1 MPNEKIK
8 KYAKIKGVP
17 LWRVANV
24 LNIHESVFSRRLRY
38 ELPPEVQTKIC
49 SIIDVLA
56 KNKKG

>member
-1 MPNEKIK
+1 MANEKIK

-24 LNIHESVFSRRLRY
+24 LNIHESVFCRRLRY
-38 ELPPEVQTKIC
+38 ELPPEDQATIR
-49 SIIDVLA
+49 SIIDTLA